1 VLQFTSSLPS
11 TMALGLLA
19 ALAMI
24 SWTTPITAFYFIAC
38 SQTLPFPEDAML
50 NPTQLGFVVWP
61 VVAVVTSKRID
72 VRRFSALVVL
82 LPFLIWYAVVGGETR
97 ELFSLHGDFLKVGLY
112 ALIACHYVNVA
123 RGRYL
128 KCLLGLA
135 VGACTVIFAFW
146 AYTAG
151 LPVELATYGGQ
162 NSRGGFA
169 RIGSARADAVMVWP
183 PLLLGV
189 FSIIGIAVVSL
200 KMCPESRQTGVLRWY
215 ALAVYFL
222 SIPPLMSTMSHGSYF
237 GFLLMSIFAVMAV
250 KQSMRGRRL
259 ALREKRQLVKFGLI
273 PLALVIV
280 FYSLNLF
287 QSRDRVSGLLS
298 YYGKIRKKTTI
309 AASRT
314 EVWSYSLRTICRYPI
329 SGVGSARWKEEIPSG
344 YRAGGRYDSHNVF
357 LEYGRSTGVMGMVL
371 IAMFFFY
378 PVWSLGKHRSRN
390 LYLPFYMAYFS
401 MFIFWMVLSY
411 AFYKP
416 FWALWIM
423 MSMMSLEHRAL
434 FMQSATRNRK

>member
-1 VLQFTSSLPS
+1 MSSDVAPTTILTPVKTEAELRFDESRRKVGIVAGPLMFLLVLAWPFTSLSPE
-11 TMALGLLA
+11 AHRLA
-19 ALAMI
+19 A
-24 SWTTPITAFYFIAC
+24 
-38 SQTLPFPEDAML
+38 
-50 NPTQLGFVVWP
+50 
-61 VVAVVTSKRID
+61 
-72 VRRFSALVVL
+72 
-82 LPFLIWYAVVGGETR
+82 
-97 ELFSLHGDFLKVGLY
+97 
-112 ALIACHYVNVA
+112 
-123 RGRYL
+123 
-128 KCLLGLA
+128 
-135 VGACTVIFAFW
+135 
-146 AYTAG
+146 
-151 LPVELATYGGQ
+151 
-162 NSRGGFA
+162 
-169 RIGSARADAVMVWP
+169 VM
-183 PLLLGV
+183 
-189 FSIIGIAVVSL
+189 
-200 KMCPESRQTGVLRWY
+200 
-215 ALAVYFL
+215 
-222 SIPPLMSTMSHGSYF
+222 
-237 GFLLMSIFAVMAV
+237 
-250 KQSMRGRRL
+250 
-259 ALREKRQLVKFGLI
+259 
-273 PLALVIV
+273 ALVIV